1 MAKRIL
7 IAAAAILSLALAH
20 QARATQV
27 CGWMIEK
34 IEADDLHQVDIF
46 LQADGDLEFLYK
58 IGGRGLT
65 SEGSRMHSPGSGTY
79 VLHPGQAERV
89 WGFGATLSPPGKID
103 ISIALHEK
111 PASVFDEKPTPV
123 LAQFVFNRVVPDG
136 EKRPPATFAKKQ
148 CATVK

>member
-46 LQADGDLEFLYK
+46 LQTDGEMEFLYK
-58 IGGRGLT
+58 IGGRGML

-79 VLHPGQAERV
+79 VLHRGRAERV
-89 WGFGATLSPPGKID
+89 WGFGSTLSPPGKID
-103 ISIALHEK
+103 ISIALHQK
-111 PASVFDEKPTPV
+111 PKDIFDERPTPI
-123 LAQFVFNRVVPDG
+123 LAEFKFQRNVPDG
-136 EKRPPATFAKKQ
+136 EKRAPATFAKKQ